1 MPGSVRVYVGL
12 GANVGDAQATLTEA
26 VAALAGLPGAT
37 LAGVSPLY
45 RTKPVGVTDQPD
57 FLNAV
62 VALDVVAAPGDDPA
76 TKAASLLVQLKHLER
91 VFGRRRRRR
100 WGPRELDLDLLL
112 YGDARLSIE
121 RPPEAAPLTTAI
133 DPSATTR
140 LLEVPHPSM
149 ANRLFVLA
157 PLADLAP
164 DLVPPGWSEP
174 VGAAA
179 DRLRRAQ
186 PEAVARTGAW
196 EAPAGRWRG
205 DDEAPDDGH
214 ASDGGI
220 DRSSTLALVVAMA
233 LLVTTGGRPGGE
245 TLAALTAVGA
255 TLAIATRWR
264 VPMLAVAVLL
274 LVGIGLRAALQVH
287 TTSDV
292 MDVIGAAIR
301 LVAGGGN
308 PYGIG
313 YAVTRPPGSSYPYGP
328 LALLWYAP
336 FQERG
341 WQLELIVGGAVLVL
355 LAMRGKLLGLAIYAT
370 APTIVATTGD
380 GSNDTSAGFLLL
392 VALVVARR
400 RPVLGAFLLAV
411 AVAFKPYLAAWAPAF
426 LVWGGWTVAGV
437 FLATSLVLWSPVI
450 VVWGIPKFLKS
461 LDLAAKAQARH
472 LPAWSLGDLWRSV
485 FHDQVSASRLETLR
499 LVLGAA
505 AAAVTLRWSR
515 SLDGVILAG
524 ALVYLVTLYM
534 GYWSTYAYFAAI
546 APILCWRIDDW
557 LRLPSR
563 PMVTLPI
570 GA

>member
-1 MPGSVRVYVGL
+1 MPGSVRVYIGL
-12 GANVGDAQATLTEA
+12 GANVGDAQSTLTDA
-26 VAALAGLPGAT
+26 LWALAALPGAS

-45 RTKPVGVTDQPD
+45 RTKPVGVTDQAD

-62 VALDVVAAPGDDPA
+62 VALDLAASTDGDPA
-76 TKAASLLVQLKHLER
+76 TGATALLVRLKDLER

-121 RPPEAAPLTTAI
+121 RPPEGAPLSAAA

-149 ANRLFVLA
+149 SERLFVLA

-164 DLVPPGWSEP
+164 DLVPPGWSES

-179 DRLRRAQ
+179 ARLRRAQ
-186 PEAVARTGAW
+186 PDAVARSGGWDPAVGAW
-196 EAPAGRWRG
+196 RG
-205 DDEAPDDGH
+205 TEDAEG
-214 ASDGGI
+214 GGI
-220 DRSSTLALVVAMA
+220 DRPTGVALVVAMA
-233 LLVTTGGRPGGE
+233 LLVTAAGRPGGE
-245 TLAALTAVGA
+245 ILAGLAAVGA
-255 TLAIATRWR
+255 VLAIATRWR
-264 VPMLAVAVLL
+264 VPLLAVGVLL
-274 LVGIGLRAALQVH
+274 VVGIGLRAALQAH
-287 TTSDV
+287 ATSDV
-292 MDVIGAAIR
+292 MDVVGAAIR

-313 YAVTRPPGSSYPYGP
+313 YGVSRPPGASYPYGP
-328 LALLWYAP
+328 LPLLWYAP

-341 WQLELIVGGAVLVL
+341 WQLELIVGSVILGL

-380 GSNDTSAGFLLL
+380 GSNDTSAGFFLL

-400 RPVLGAFLLAV
+400 RPVLGALLLAV
-411 AVAFKPYLAAWAPAF
+411 AVAFKPYLAAWVPAY
-426 LVWGGWTVAGV
+426 LLWGGWAGAAV
-437 FLATSLVLWSPVI
+437 FLGTSLVLWSPVI
-450 VVWGIPKFLKS
+450 GPWGIPSFLKS
-461 LDLAAKAQARH
+461 LDLSNQAQARH
-472 LPAWSLGDLWRSV
+472 SPAWSFGELWRSV
-485 FHDQVSASRLETLR
+485 FHHQLSASRLETLR
-499 LVLGAA
+499 LVLGTITAIA
-505 AAAVTLRWSR
+505 TLKWAR

-534 GYWSTYAYFAAI
+534 GYWSTYAYFAAV

-563 PMVTLPI
+563 PVVALP
-570 GA
+570 GLR